1 MNYLLNL
8 ELEDEQKKND
18 LLCRLE
24 AITDKLRTNS
34 SISSPS
40 YPNPKLT
47 IELFN
52 QRVFIKP
59 TSLLST
65 THFGDNILS
74 IQQAMTLLLPTY
86 NDKLGKMFDDL
97 ICIDEDIIRKT
108 KVKRS
113 DTGMVSKLVKR
124 PKFSFTKR
132 SVSRDFRH
140 NPNTSRP
147 PSVHVDEF
155 MEMEKDKSNL

>member
-1 MNYLLNL
+1 V
-8 ELEDEQKKND
+8 ET
-18 LLCRLE
+18 
-24 AITDKLRTNS
+24 ITEKLRTNNT
-34 SISSPS
+34 ISSPS
-40 YPNPKLT
+40 YPNPKST
-47 IELFN
+47 VELLS
-52 QRVFIKP
+52 QRVYVKP

-65 THFGDNILS
+65 IHFGDNILS
-74 IQQAMTLLLPTY
+74 IQQAMTILLPT
-86 NDKLGKMFDDL
+86 DDHQGKMFDDF
-97 ICIDEDIIRKT
+97 ICIDEDIIKKT

-113 DTGMVSKLVKR
+113 ADTGMVSKLVKR